1 MKKNFRVIQ
10 INGFR
15 GICLALAIVTC
26 LIAGFVVFPG
36 VLAMFAWNFV
46 SVKTAMVPTVGVL
59 QGTLLWGI
67 IVVSYMII
75 KKRAVMISFKAPT
88 ELSEQEL
95 DEVMERIK
103 METTAQM
110 MNDIIAKARM
120 EKETSRIDLKQDIS
134 KENSEVE
141 LSNKKIDN

>member
-36 VLAMFAWNFV
+36 VLAMLAWNFV